1 MEIILYDH
9 ISSFFENIFSTYH
22 SGFRKGFNPQSCL
35 VVMIEKF
42 KELLDQG
49 GKYAAL
55 LTALSKALGYL
66 PQDLIITNL
75 NAYGFDKASLRLIC
89 SYLTGRYQRAD
100 ISNIL

>member
-9 ISSFFENIFSTYH
+9 FSSFFENIFSTYH

-35 VVMIEKF
+35 IVMIEKF

-66 PQDLIITNL
+66 PQDLIITSL
-75 NAYGFDKASLRLIC
+75 NANG
-89 SYLTGRYQRAD
+89 LTRHH
-100 ISNIL
+100 

>member
-9 ISSFFENIFSTYH
+9 FSSFFENIFSTYH

-49 GKYAAL
+49 GTYAAL

-66 PQDLIITNL
+66 PQDLIITSL
-75 NAYGFDKASLRLIC
+75 NANG
-89 SYLTGRYQRAD
+89 LTRHH
-100 ISNIL
+100 